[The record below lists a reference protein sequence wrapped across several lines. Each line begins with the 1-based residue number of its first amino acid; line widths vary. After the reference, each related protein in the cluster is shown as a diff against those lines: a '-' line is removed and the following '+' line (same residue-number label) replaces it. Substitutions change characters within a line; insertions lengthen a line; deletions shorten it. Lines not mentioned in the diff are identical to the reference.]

1 MKILIKDVS
10 LLNMIDE
17 DIKSNM
23 NVIIEGNRIIYVG
36 KELKEDIKV
45 EKIIDG
51 NNKLLMPGLVNG
63 HTHVGMS
70 LLRNYADDLPL
81 MKWLEEKIWPEEAK
95 LTSED
100 VYWGSLLSMI
110 EMIENGATSFCDM
123 YFFMDAVGEA
133 AEKIGMRT
141 VLTRGMTE
149 NPSDPMKSINETRD
163 LYKQWNNKN
172 NGLITV
178 MVAPHSPYTCGTDFL
193 KTCVDLA
200 KELDTGIHIHLSETK
215 KEVEDSIK
223 EFGMT
228 PIKRMDSIGMFDVH
242 TIAAHCVH
250 VTEEDMLLM
259 KEKNVYPVN
268 NPGSNLKLASG
279 FAPVQRMLDLE
290 IPVSLGTDGASSNNN
305 LNMFEEINLAAL
317 VNKAVNLDAL
327 SVGAFDALKMGTING
342 AKALN
347 FKGVG
352 SIEEGNI
359 ADIILIDL
367 DKPHLY
373 PRHNMTSALAYT
385 VQGSDV
391 DTVIIDGNIVMENR
405 EFKNIDVDE
414 VKYMVEKLGKDL
426 INRK

>member
-123 YFFMDAVGEA
+123 YFFMDSVGEA

-359 ADIILIDL
+359 ADVILIDL

>member
-359 ADIILIDL
+359 ADVILIDL

>member
-17 DIKSNM
+17 DIKNNM
-23 NVIIEGNRIIYVG
+23 NVIIDGNRIVYVG
-36 KELKEDIKV
+36 KELKEDINV
-45 EKIIDG
+45 EKTIDG
-51 NNKLLMPGLVNG
+51 KDKLLMPGLVNA

-123 YFFMDAVGEA
+123 YFFMDAVGQA

-149 NPSDPMKSINETRD
+149 NPSDPMKSINETKD
-163 LYKQWNNKN
+163 LHKHWHNKN

-200 KELDTGIHIHLSETK
+200 KELETGIHIHLSETK

-347 FKGVG
+347 FKNLG
-352 SIEEGNI
+352 SIEEGSI
-359 ADIILIDL
+359 ADVILIDL

-391 DTVIIDGNIVMENR
+391 ETVIIDGNIVMENR

>member
-17 DIKSNM
+17 DIKNNM
-23 NVIIEGNRIIYVG
+23 NVIIDGNRIVYVG
-36 KELKEDIKV
+36 KELKEDINV

-51 NNKLLMPGLVNG
+51 KDKLLMPGLVNA

-123 YFFMDAVGEA
+123 YFFMDAVGQA

-149 NPSDPMKSINETRD
+149 NPSDPMKSINETKD
-163 LYKQWNNKN
+163 LHKHWHNKN

-200 KELDTGIHIHLSETK
+200 KELETGIHIHLSETK

-347 FKGVG
+347 FKNLG

-359 ADIILIDL
+359 ADVILIDL

-391 DTVIIDGNIVMENR
+391 ETVIIDGNIVMENR

>member
-17 DIKSNM
+17 DIKNNM
-23 NVIIEGNRIIYVG
+23 NVIIDGNRIVYVG
-36 KELKEDIKV
+36 KELKEDINV
-45 EKIIDG
+45 EKTIDG
-51 NNKLLMPGLVNG
+51 KDKLLMPGLVNA

-123 YFFMDAVGEA
+123 YFFMDAVGQA

-149 NPSDPMKSINETRD
+149 NPSDPMKSINETKD
-163 LYKQWNNKN
+163 LHKHWHNKN

-200 KELDTGIHIHLSETK
+200 KELETGIHIHLSETK

-347 FKGVG
+347 FKNLG

-359 ADIILIDL
+359 ADVILIDL

-391 DTVIIDGNIVMENR
+391 ETVIIDGNIVMENR